1 MQTCL
6 QALRPANQP
15 EQTDN
20 RKPPAFD
27 WTAIDQNAPIN
38 PDRPG
43 AKETAM
49 SFSNRSFFH
58 DLKQLL
64 HGDAARIEEVYQQR
78 GVYDRAMGGL
88 LALAC
93 GDALANGYEHSP
105 RGSYRITD
113 MQSAAGAMP
122 PGQWSDDTGQ
132 ALCLADSLF
141 EQGGFDAHDQMR
153 RYVALYEDGEG
164 WPQYPHLRLTPGHA
178 TRQALQRFQSS
189 GDPFSGSTHPL
200 TAGNG
205 GLMRLLPVVLAT
217 FPSRALTRAWA
228 RESTR
233 TTHGAD
239 DCLEASELLA
249 LILHRLL
256 EGDDRDAVL
265 RRGAESSADPLEWM
279 GGEAFIRS
287 TRYHGSRSSHKPPP
301 VRTRP
306 LLDTLQSQRLR
317 SIARGS
323 YLRLREG
330 QIRSKAYVVDT
341 LEAALWCFATTDTL
355 EAAILR
361 AANLGDDCDTVA
373 AVTGQLAGC
382 CYGAGAIPREW
393 LEALVDADA
402 ISSRAVRLLGTLS
415 VR

>member
-1 MQTCL
+1 
-6 QALRPANQP
+6 
-15 EQTDN
+15 
-20 RKPPAFD
+20 
-27 WTAIDQNAPIN
+27 
-38 PDRPG
+38 
-43 AKETAM
+43 M

-64 HGDAARIEEVYQQR
+64 HGDPARIEEVYQQR

-205 GLMRLLPVVLAT
+205 GLMRLLPVVLAA
-217 FPSRALTRAWA
+217 FPSRALARAWA
-228 RESTR
+228 RASTR

-265 RRGAESSADPLEWM
+265 QRVAEPPDDLYEWIGDEVLVWSM
-279 GGEAFIRS
+279 RHDRLKTSRELGELD
-287 TRYHGSRSSHKPPP
+287 P

-355 EAAILR
+355 EAAVLR

-382 CYGAGAIPREW
+382 CYGAGAIPPAW

>member
-1 MQTCL
+1 
-6 QALRPANQP
+6 
-15 EQTDN
+15 
-20 RKPPAFD
+20 
-27 WTAIDQNAPIN
+27 
-38 PDRPG
+38 
-43 AKETAM
+43 M

-64 HGDAARIEEVYQQR
+64 HGDPARIEEVYQQR

-205 GLMRLLPVVLAT
+205 GLMRLLPVVLAA
-217 FPSRALTRAWA
+217 FPSRALARAWA
-228 RESTR
+228 RASTR

-265 RRGAESSADPLEWM
+265 QRVAEPPDDLYEWIGDEVLVWSM
-279 GGEAFIRS
+279 RHDRLKTSRELGELD
-287 TRYHGSRSSHKPPP
+287 P

-355 EAAILR
+355 EAAVLR

-382 CYGAGAIPREW
+382 CYGAGAIPPEW